1 MIELYAY
8 DFDKTLI
15 PYDSFRRYLWY
26 LCKYKPITVLSLILL
41 RKLRLLTSCSL
52 KQRITRLVDS
62 SYYLTLKTK
71 LFSEELKKDIEW
83 PENKGVTLIITASP
97 LVYMKYIV
105 DDSMYQLLCSDTI
118 NNNYVEMYSN
128 TKSTFLRKHYPQT
141 KYQYTYAMSD
151 SKSDMCWM
159 KEFEHFEIIQKK

>member
-41 RKLRLLTSCSL
+41 RKLRLLSSSSL
-52 KQRITRLVDS
+52 KHRITRLVESS
-62 SYYLTLKTK
+62 SYLTVKTK
-71 LFSEELKKDIEW
+71 LFSEQLKKDIEW
-83 PENKGVTLIITASP
+83 PENKDVTLIITASP

-105 DDSMYQLLCSDTI
+105 NDSTYQLLCSDAI
-118 NNNYVEMYSN
+118 DNRYVKMYGH
-128 TKSTFLRKHYPQT
+128 TKATFLHIHYPQS
-141 KYQYTYAMSD
+141 KYHYTYAMSD
-151 SKSDMCWM
+151 STSDMCWM
-159 KEFEHFEIIQKK
+159 KEFERFEIIRKK

>member
-41 RKLRLLTSCSL
+41 RKLRLLSSCSL
-52 KQRITRLVDS
+52 KHRITRLVES
-62 SYYLTLKTK
+62 SSYLTLKTK

-83 PENKGVTLIITASP
+83 PENKGITLIITASP
-97 LVYMKYIV
+97 LVYMKYV
-105 DDSMYQLLCSDTI
+105 VENSTYQLLCSDTI
-118 NNNYVEMYSN
+118 DNQYVEMYGE
-128 TKSTFLRKHYPQT
+128 TKAEYLQSQFPQIEH
-141 KYQYTYAMSD
+141 QYMFACSD
-151 SKSDMCWM
+151 STSDICWM
-159 KEFEHFEIIQKK
+159 KYFHNYKLIK

>member
-1 MIELYAY
+1 MIKLYAY

-41 RKLRLLTSCSL
+41 RKLRLITSCSL
-52 KQRITRLVDS
+52 KHRITRIVES
-62 SYYLTLKTK
+62 SSYLTLKTK

-83 PENKGVTLIITASP
+83 PENKSVTLIITASP

-105 DDSMYQLLCSDTI
+105 DDSVFKLLCSDSI
-118 NNNYVEMYSN
+118 NNNYVEMYGD
-128 TKSTFLRKHYPQT
+128 TKTKYLLSQFPQT
-141 KYQYTYAMSD
+141 EYQYIYACSD
-151 SKSDMCWM
+151 STSDICWM
-159 KEFEHFEIIQKK
+159 KYFHDYKLIK

>member
-1 MIELYAY
+1 MIKLYAY

-41 RKLRLLTSCSL
+41 RKLRLLSSCSL
-52 KQRITRLVDS
+52 KHRITRLVES
-62 SYYLTLKTK
+62 SSYLTLKTK

-97 LVYMKYIV
+97 LVYMKYV
-105 DDSMYQLLCSDTI
+105 VENSTYQLLCSDTI
-118 NNNYVEMYSN
+118 DNQYVEMYGE
-128 TKSTFLRKHYPQT
+128 TKVEYLQSQFPQIEH
-141 KYQYTYAMSD
+141 QYMFACSD
-151 SKSDMCWM
+151 STSDICWM
-159 KEFEHFEIIQKK
+159 KYFHDYKLIK